1 MGEADSPETTTIR
14 TLQIHFHGQAHTID
28 LPSDATLQDLS
39 KASYDAFNVPP
50 ENQKF
55 LISPKPGIRKFP
67 FEPTPLSELF
77 QTESR
82 RFKVTLLGS
91 TAAEVSAI
99 DDAAEQARKRERR
112 DYSRYAVKP
121 ETPRP
126 RRTQASRWTFHTLRP
141 LSYLPF
147 PERSLQ
153 YLERLRDDPGI
164 RRAMEK
170 HKFSVGL
177 LTEMDPVEH
186 TTHDSKTLGL
196 NRNKG
201 EVIELR
207 LRTDGYD
214 GYRNYKVVRDTL
226 CHELAHCVHSEHDRN
241 FWDLTKQI
249 EQEVRRNDYR
259 DQGQALTE
267 MEFYNPEKDP
277 GEETVHLDHG
287 GWTGGQYVL
296 GGRATPEGQ
305 HADAPLSRREILA
318 QAAERRLGR
327 SKLSEEEKTD
337 EQHPEDNATS

>member
-1 MGEADSPETTTIR
+1 MERSDSPETR
-14 TLQIHFHGQAHTID
+14 SLKVHFHGQAHLLD
-28 LPSDATLQDLS
+28 LPQDATLEDLS
-39 KASYDAFNVPP
+39 NASHDVFNVPP

-55 LISPKPGIRKFP
+55 LISPKPGMRKFP
-67 FEPTPLSELF
+67 FQPTPLSELC
-77 QTESR
+77 QETSP
-82 RFKVTLLGS
+82 RFKITLLGS
-91 TAAEVSAI
+91 TAAEVSSI
-99 DDAAEQARKRERR
+99 DDAAEQAQKRATRAV
-112 DYSRYAVKP
+112 SRYAVKP

-126 RRTQASRWTFHTLRP
+126 RRRAQPSRWTFHTLRP

-164 RRAMEK
+164 RRVMEK
-170 HKFSVGL
+170 HRFSVGL

-214 GYRNYKVVRDTL
+214 GYRNYRVVRDTL
-226 CHELAHCVHSEHDRN
+226 CHELAHCVHGEHDRH

-249 EQEVRRNDYR
+249 EQEVRDNDYWGR
-259 DQGQALTE
+259 GQALTE

-277 GEETVHLDHG
+277 GDERVDLDHG
-287 GWTGGQYVL
+287 GWSGGQYVL
-296 GGRATPEGQ
+296 GGRATPEEGR
-305 HADAPLSRREILA
+305 HADSALSRREIFA
-318 QAAERRLGR
+318 QAAEEIGQ
-327 SKLSEEEKTD
+327 D
-337 EQHPEDNATS
+337 EAVARGEAG